1 MTHETATLHDC
12 FYLIIGLEG
21 GPTYLADTMK
31 PDTSPEVAAEAKVLV
46 DGGFDPWF
54 VSGLFATQFN

>member
-1 MTHETATLHDC
+1 MRLLDC

-46 DGGFDPWF
+46 DGEYDPFDPWF
-54 VSGLFATQFN
+54 VSGLFCCI